1 MTIEE
6 LIRTLENL
14 SVECGPDAVVYIEE
28 PSGNSYPVGEALGYI
43 CPGQYSAVTLTHRR
57 D

>member
-14 SVECGPDAVVYIEE
+14 SVTCGPDAIVYIEE
-28 PSGNSYPVGEALGYI
+28 PSGNEYPVKEVLE
-43 CPGQYSAVTLTHRR
+43 YSVGDLSSVTLRH
-57 D
+57 

>member
-14 SVECGPDAVVYIEE
+14 SVDCGPEAIVYIEDL
-28 PSGNSYPVGEALGYI
+28 SGNEYPVKEVILCATGKL
-43 CPGQYSAVTLTHRR
+43 SSVTLLR
-57 D
+57 